1 MAKWTDNKPMRR
13 ILLVA
18 ALAGTG
24 WAWYRHVLTS
34 SGTNLFSSEEL
45 AFTSHARP
53 HRFLPPSGDGISQ
66 PSNQLT
72 NEGSKKQNDSAG
84 IDPMMAEAQSLIDK
98 GSIAEGTAI
107 LEDIVRREPHNTQ
120 AMMELAMVYTL
131 DYKAPIKAR
140 QLLEKVV
147 DINPNHRAALNEL
160 ELLYGELGAQADGLA
175 WLHLKTEQN
184 PDALELQ
191 FAYGRL
197 LAGTDPE
204 GAIPW
209 LVKATQIPDD
219 REHAYNELAAAALK
233 AGKVTMAIESWT
245 KALQL
250 AEADLEKAKAEGD
263 TAVDLLEDR
272 ITVTR
277 NSISD
282 AKKQISAQ

>member
-1 MAKWTDNKPMRR
+1 
-13 ILLVA
+13 
-18 ALAGTG
+18 
-24 WAWYRHVLTS
+24 
-34 SGTNLFSSEEL
+34 
-45 AFTSHARP
+45 
-53 HRFLPPSGDGISQ
+53 
-66 PSNQLT
+66 
-72 NEGSKKQNDSAG
+72 
-84 IDPMMAEAQSLIDK
+84 MMAEAQSLIDK